1 MYSMSN
7 NSGNRDGSATKQA
20 VEGRDSRGRFARGNV
35 PRVGFHTHP
44 ERRSNGS
51 WKKEHTPRAKL
62 EKMFANMTVGEFL
75 AQINDENVIA
85 NLDAKIGDVFVSE
98 RLANLFEVDRED
110 SGRLK
115 VNSKEFDSL
124 MYYVYG
130 HKAEGTTS
138 ISEGEV
144 RRPLTKRFVLPT
156 APEDFLD
163 AA

>member
-1 MYSMSN
+1 MDN
-7 NSGNRDGSATKQA
+7 NSDYRGASATKQA
-20 VEGRDSRGRFARGNV
+20 VEGRDARGRFVRGNK
-35 PRVGFHTHP
+35 PKSGFHTHP

-62 EKMFANMTVGEFL
+62 EKMFADMTVGEFL
-75 AQINDENVIA
+75 TQINDENVIA
-85 NLDAKIGDVFVSE
+85 NLNAKIGDVFVSE
-98 RLANLFEVDRED
+98 RLANLFEADKEN

-130 HKAEGTTS
+130 HKTEGTTS
-138 ISEGEV
+138 ISQGEV
-144 RRPLTKRFVLPT
+144 RHPLTKRFVLPT

>member
-1 MYSMSN
+1 MSN
-7 NSGNRDGSATKQA
+7 NGGNGDGSATKQA

-51 WKKEHTPRAKL
+51 WKKEHTPRSKL
-62 EKMFANMTVGEFL
+62 EKMFADMTVGEFL

-110 SGRLK
+110 SGRIK

-130 HKAEGTTS
+130 RKTESNTTVGG
-138 ISEGEV
+138 GEAGP
-144 RRPLTKRFVLPT
+144 PLAKRFVLPT
-156 APEDFLD
+156 TPEDFLD

>member
-1 MYSMSN
+1 MNSN
-7 NSGNRDGSATKQA
+7 SVYRGEAATKQA
-20 VEGRDSRGRFARGNV
+20 VEGRDARGRFVRGNK
-35 PRVGFHTHP
+35 PKAGFHTHP

-62 EKMFANMTVGEFL
+62 EKMFADMTLGEFL

-85 NLDAKIGDVFVSE
+85 NLNAKIGDVFVSE
-98 RLANLFEVDRED
+98 RLANLFEVDREN

-115 VNSKEFDSL
+115 VNSKEFDGL

-130 HKAEGTTS
+130 RKTDSTTTVGG
-138 ISEGEV
+138 GESGQ
-144 RRPLTKRFVLPT
+144 PLAKRFVLPT
-156 APEDFLD
+156 TPEDFLD

>member
-1 MYSMSN
+1 MSN
-7 NSGNRDGSATKQA
+7 NSSNRDGSATKQA
-20 VEGRDSRGRFARGNV
+20 VKGRDTRGRFTRGNV
-35 PRVGFHTHP
+35 PSVGFHTHP

-62 EKMFANMTVGEFL
+62 EKMFADMTVGEFL

-98 RLANLFEVDRED
+98 RLANLFEADRED
-110 SGRLK
+110 DGRLK

-130 HKAEGTTS
+130 RKIESTATVSKAKAGQA
-138 ISEGEV
+138 
-144 RRPLTKRFVLPT
+144 LTKHFILPIE
-156 APEDFLD
+156 PEDFID

>member
-7 NSGNRDGSATKQA
+7 NSSNRDGSATKQA
-20 VEGRDSRGRFARGNV
+20 VKGRDTRGRFTRGNV
-35 PRVGFHTHP
+35 PSVGFHTHP

-62 EKMFANMTVGEFL
+62 EKMFADMTVGEFL
-75 AQINDENVIA
+75 TQINDENVIA

-98 RLANLFEVDRED
+98 RLANLFEADRED
-110 SGRLK
+110 SGKLK

-130 HKAEGTTS
+130 RKTESTATVSG
-138 ISEGEV
+138 GEAGP
-144 RRPLTKRFVLPT
+144 PLAKRFVLPT